1 MLKIVYKVIQGGSDV
16 ITKVISVGFLVG
28 VAVALFFISY
38 FIIKIILKSRNV
50 YFSTIRI
57 LGATRKNAKSLLRI
71 ELFTIMNIAYA
82 GVLGVI
88 ALIKNNIITNDY
100 LQSMIT
106 YLEPKDFVLAYLLLF
121 IISMLI
127 SNRYSKKLFK
137 KSAMDTYRD
146 EEV

>member
-1 MLKIVYKVIQGGSDV
+1 
-16 ITKVISVGFLVG
+16 
-28 VAVALFFISY
+28 
-38 FIIKIILKSRNV
+38 
-50 YFSTIRI
+50 
-57 LGATRKNAKSLLRI
+57 
-71 ELFTIMNIAYA
+71 MNIAYA
-82 GVLGVI
+82 GVLGGI
-88 ALIKNNIITNDY
+88 ALIKNNIIMNDY